1 MEGVLSRLTNP
12 SNSSRKILNVLN
24 LVEFLLK
31 NGSSKFKGEVEDE
44 KYFLNKM
51 RDNYKDPYDLLH

>member
-1 MEGVLSRLTNP
+1 MDGVLSRLTNP

-51 RDNYKDPYDLLH
+51 RDNY

>member
-1 MEGVLSRLTNP
+1 MDGVLKWLTNP
-12 SNSSRKILNVLN
+12 SNNSRKILNVLN

-51 RDNYKDPYDLLH
+51 RDNYRDPYDLLH